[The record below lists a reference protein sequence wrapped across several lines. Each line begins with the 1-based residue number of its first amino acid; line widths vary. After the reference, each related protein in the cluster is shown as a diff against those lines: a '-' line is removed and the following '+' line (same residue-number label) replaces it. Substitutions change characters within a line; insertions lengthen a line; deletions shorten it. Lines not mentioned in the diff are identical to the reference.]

1 MSKREVKKLLTGLL
15 CLGGMLITM
24 AIVSAY
30 GDDGLYDNYQAVYS
44 PTTKSFS
51 TGLMADDRIV
61 LTKKVSEGTGSY
73 SSYYYSNG
81 KVAINLNSNYEF
93 IKDGR
98 LIAVDNAGLKYY
110 EVIYKNKK
118 FIQKELTINELEKIF
133 PYTQIVKI
141 SEFKNNKITIKKELF
156 KEKNILLYNDTD
168 KYFHKFSYNPPSV
181 QKTDIK
187 GLIRINHIGKIKFS
201 HYEDKDNALTIIV
214 KLGK

>member
-1 MSKREVKKLLTGLL
+1 MKKLLTGLL

-81 KVAINLNSNYEF
+81 KVQ
-93 IKDGR
+93 
-98 LIAVDNAGLKYY
+98 LI
-110 EVIYKNKK
+110 
-118 FIQKELTINELEKIF
+118 
-133 PYTQIVKI
+133 
-141 SEFKNNKITIKKELF
+141 
-156 KEKNILLYNDTD
+156 
-168 KYFHKFSYNPPSV
+168 
-181 QKTDIK
+181 
-187 GLIRINHIGKIKFS
+187 
-201 HYEDKDNALTIIV
+201 
-214 KLGK
+214 